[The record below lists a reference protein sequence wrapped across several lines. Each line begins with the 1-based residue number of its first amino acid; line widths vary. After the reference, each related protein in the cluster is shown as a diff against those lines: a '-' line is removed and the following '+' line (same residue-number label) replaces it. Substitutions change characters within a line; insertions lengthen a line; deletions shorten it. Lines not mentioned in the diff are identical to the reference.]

1 MKNVF
6 FSNREVATIQG
17 MNALLAILVVIL
29 YAIDT
34 ASGVQMAA
42 LVATVVLAVTL
53 IPARLM
59 GLKWPAKF
67 DADLLQV
74 ARNGKWLG
82 IWTCVWFMLYTAL
95 ALPTFY
101 GPDFQPIQL
110 VQREIFPLTL
120 ALLIFVCLLTLSNKW
135 SYAHVR
141 WWKQINMLIWLTVPL
156 LFVHLFLAGNVFGY
170 AGAFWPT
177 YIIFGLIAIAGIS
190 GIFRAKRDYFAF
202 WRLWLLVGG
211 SIVTALAVWFYPVML

>member
-6 FSNREVATIQG
+6 FPNREVSVIQG
-17 MNALLAILVVIL
+17 MNALLVALVLVL
-29 YAIDT
+29 YAIDQP
-34 ASGVQMAA
+34 SGVQMTA
-42 LVATVVLAVTL
+42 LVASVVLAVTL

-82 IWTCVWFMLYTAL
+82 IWTCIWFILYTAL

-101 GPDFQPIQL
+101 GPNFQPVQL
-110 VQREIFPLTL
+110 IQRETFTLTL

-156 LFVHLFLAGNVFGY
+156 LFAHLLLAGNVFNN
-170 AGAFWPT
+170 AGAFWPS
-177 YIIFGLIAIAGIS
+177 YVMFGLIALAGVS

-202 WRLWLLVGG
+202 WRLWILVGG
-211 SIVTALAVWFYPVML
+211 AAFAVLVIWFFPVIL

>member
-6 FSNREVATIQG
+6 FPNREVIAIQS
-17 MNALLAILVVIL
+17 MNMLLAVLVVIL
-29 YAIDT
+29 YVIDSS
-34 ASGVQMAA
+34 SGVRMAA
-42 LVATVVLAVTL
+42 LVATVALAVTL

-82 IWTCVWFMLYTAL
+82 IWTCIWFMLYTAL
-95 ALPTFY
+95 ALPAFY
-101 GPDFQPIQL
+101 GPNFQPLQL
-110 VQREIFPLTL
+110 VQRETFTLTL
-120 ALLIFVCLLTLSNKW
+120 SLLIFVCLLALSNKW

-141 WWKQINMLIWLTVPL
+141 WWKQFNMLIWLTIPL
-156 LFVHLFLAGNVFGY
+156 LFAHLLLAGNVFNFV
-170 AGAFWPT
+170 GAFGPS
-177 YIIFGLIAIAGIS
+177 YVVFGLITLAGVS

-202 WRLWLLVGG
+202 WRLWILLGG
-211 SIVTALAVWFYPVML
+211 AIVTALAVWLYPVIL